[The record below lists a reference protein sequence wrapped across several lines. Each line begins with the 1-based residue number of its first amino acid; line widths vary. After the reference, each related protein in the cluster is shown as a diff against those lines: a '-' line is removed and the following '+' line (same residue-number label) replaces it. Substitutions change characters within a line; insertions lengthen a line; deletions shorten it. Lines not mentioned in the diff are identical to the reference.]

1 MTDGDIVL
9 SDEATLD
16 PLKPDKTIDAVYMLR
31 VQPIPGTIR
40 R

>member
-1 MTDGDIVL
+1 MTDGNIVVPA
-9 SDEATLD
+9 EATLD
-16 PLKPDKTIDAVYMLR
+16 PLKPDKTIDEVYMLR